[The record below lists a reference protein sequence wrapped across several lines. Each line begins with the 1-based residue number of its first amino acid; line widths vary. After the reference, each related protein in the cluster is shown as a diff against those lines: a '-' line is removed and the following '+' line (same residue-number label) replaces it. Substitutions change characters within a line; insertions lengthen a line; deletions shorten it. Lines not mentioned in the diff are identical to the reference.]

1 MIYGKKNILAWFE
14 STKFP
19 YWTIYQQGKT
29 DSGNF
34 VAKSDE
40 SETATARAALE
51 DLTHRIGWL
60 NGKYTIVASGVPK
73 NVSKGTFREDF
84 SISMTEENQA
94 TQQPAPVHH
103 ISGIAPDEMEKRIA
117 AAVDA
122 AMTKKELADLKV
134 LVKEQEKEIKTLT
147 DNGPMATI
155 AGLAKEYAPVVI
167 PHLFPAAGATA
178 KVAGLQADQPDQV
191 EDGNED
197 QARLVNIVNI
207 MESIDPDW
215 LVKLEKLAFKLQAN
229 PSMWGMVQTFI

>member
-19 YWTIYQQGKT
+19 YWTIYHQGNT
-29 DSGNF
+29 TSGNF

-40 SETATARAALE
+40 SETATAAAALE

-84 SISMTEENQA
+84 SISMSEENQT
-94 TQQPAPVHH
+94 TQQLAPVQQ

-178 KVAGLQADQPDQV
+178 KVAGLPADEQ
-191 EDGNED
+191 EDDNQD